1 MSRLPAR
8 LLTLGL
14 AGMRRLFGGKRA
26 PVRVHSVH
34 RRSRSPS
41 ECATPGACMAAIAI
55 DAVKAAVMD
64 LLDSAPMKDAG
75 QKAGGNT

>member
-14 AGMRRLFGGKRA
+14 AGMRRLFGGKR
-26 PVRVHSVH
+26 VHSVH
-34 RRSRSPS
+34 RCGRSPS

-55 DAVKAAVMD
+55 DAVKVAVMD